1 MSHDRAADL
10 AQANKTAEEGASDKR
25 PLHEFQK
32 LCLTEEL
39 RTKALRMHDWKVLS
53 KLTVGDLVANELKY
67 HAMCLVI
74 FRRHFKTDTAGTKT
88 CHQDTCNKAIE
99 AVLAMIEFKGQCQET
114 SVPDGLKF
122 LVGMITR
129 GPSSE
134 ETVTETQA
142 TLSIAQLVFFN
153 TTTKATN
160 ANRTE
165 TPLPVCIGLYVHSRF
180 RSGEMVDELARR
192 GLSVNYRCV
201 MYLEK
206 KMGLSVIQ
214 QFADEGVVCPPG
226 LRRGLFT
233 VGATDNID
241 HTSSSTTSAESFHG
255 TAISLFQA
263 RTTMDDGQKRDITVV
278 PSGHGQISLP
288 VEYTT
293 IMPLTAGMRCP
304 LPERPE
310 TTFRPNNILEVE
322 QSKEEEWA
330 ATVAAGLLD
339 EDQEGPTWSAHHAVA
354 CSQTVPSLDGLFP
367 LFSQSSTDPL
377 MILHA
382 MRLVRTSIE
391 HLNPGQIPV
400 ITGDQPIFAMMK
412 KLQWSHPDSVRN
424 MIVMLGGFHTE
435 EHGLKAIGNL
445 LEVSGWPAA
454 LVEAGISNVFLC
466 IEEVFA
472 PRHRMHGR
480 AAGQPIPTFADG
492 YQV

>member
-1 MSHDRAADL
+1 MSPRNSVTS
-10 AQANKTAEEGASDKR
+10 Q
-25 PLHEFQK
+25 
-32 LCLTEEL
+32 
-39 RTKALRMHDWKVLS
+39 
-53 KLTVGDLVANELKY
+53 
-67 HAMCLVI
+67 
-74 FRRHFKTDTAGTKT
+74 
-88 CHQDTCNKAIE
+88 
-99 AVLAMIEFKGQCQET
+99 GQCQET

-142 TLSIAQLVFFN
+142 TLIIAQLVFFK

-165 TPLPVCIGLYVHSRF
+165 TPLPVYIGLYVHSRF
-180 RSGEMVDELARR
+180 RSGEMVDELARL
-192 GLSVNYRCV
+192 GLSVNYRRV

-241 HTSSSTTSAESFHG
+241 HNPSSTTSAESFHG
-255 TAISLFQA
+255 IAISLFQA
-263 RTTMDDGQKRDITVV
+263 RTTMDDGQQRDIPVV
-278 PSGHGQISLP
+278 PSGHGKISLP
-288 VEYTT
+288 V
-293 IMPLTAGMRCP
+293 MPLTAGMRCS

-310 TTFRPNNILEVE
+310 TTFHPNNILEVE

-354 CSQTVPSLDGLFP
+354 CSQTVPSLGGLFL

-382 MRLVRTSIE
+382 MRLVSTSIE

-412 KLQWSHPDSVRN
+412 KLQWSHPDSVGN
-424 MIVMLGGFHTE
+424 MIVMLGGLHTE
-435 EHGLKAIGNL
+435 KHGLKAIGNL
-445 LEVSGWPAA
+445 LEGSGWPAA
-454 LVEAGISNVFLC
+454 LAEAGISTPGTAAWSSCWTAHSNLC
-466 IEEVFA
+466 RWI
-472 PRHRMHGR
+472 PSLMH
-480 AAGQPIPTFADG
+480 
-492 YQV
+492 